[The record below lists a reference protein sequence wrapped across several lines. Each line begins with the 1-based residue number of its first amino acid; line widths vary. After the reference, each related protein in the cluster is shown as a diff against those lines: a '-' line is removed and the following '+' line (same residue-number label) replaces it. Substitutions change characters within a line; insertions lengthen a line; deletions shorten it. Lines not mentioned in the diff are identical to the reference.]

1 MLTLIGGLFYL
12 NPALTQPS
20 VSDGM
25 LKELNTMLDMPVTLF
40 GVLAVGAFIGVIFE
54 KTFAAIDRDKRR
66 AYWRGRNAGKSR
78 VLNGRLQSPDPVEVN
93 QKKDTTELA
102 ADQLKVVMNADFQWR
117 ALLNK
122 PERRLLSCIDQVL
135 AEERPGWRAMGQV
148 SLGEILYSR
157 DKDAFWAIN
166 AKRVDLLIVD
176 GDCRPLHAVEFQG
189 TGHHGSPETA
199 ARDAIKKE
207 ALRRAGIGYVEVV
220 SGNTPSEVRDMIRKL
235 PREHRPAPT
244 AA

>member
-1 MLTLIGGLFYL
+1 
-12 NPALTQPS
+12 
-20 VSDGM
+20 M
-25 LKELNTMLDMPVTLF
+25 LKELDTMLDMPVALF
-40 GVLAVGAFIGVIFE
+40 GVLVVGAFIGVIFE
-54 KTFAAIDRDKRR
+54 KTFAAIDRDKKR
-66 AYWRGRNAGKSR
+66 AYWRARNASKPR
-78 VLNGRLQSPDPVEVN
+78 TVNGGLPSLVSIEAA
-93 QKKDTTELA
+93 QKKDSTQLA

-135 AEERPGWRAMGQV
+135 AEESPGWRAMGQV

-176 GDCRPLHAVEFQG
+176 RDCRPLHAVEFQG
-189 TGHHGSPETA
+189 TGHHGSLETA

-220 SGNTPSEVRDMIRKL
+220 TGNTPAEVRDMIRKL
-235 PREHRPAPT
+235 AGEYKSRPASPPP
-244 AA
+244 A

>member
-1 MLTLIGGLFYL
+1 
-12 NPALTQPS
+12 
-20 VSDGM
+20 
-25 LKELNTMLDMPVTLF
+25 MLDMPVTLF
-40 GVLAVGAFIGVIFE
+40 GVLAVGAFIGVVFE

-66 AYWRGRNAGKSR
+66 AYWRGRNADKRNG
-78 VLNGRLQSPDPVEVN
+78 LNGGMPLAASIEAA
-93 QKKDTTELA
+93 QKKDSTALA

-122 PERRLLSCIDQVL
+122 PERRLLNCIDQVL
-135 AEERPGWRAMGQV
+135 AEESPGWRAMGQV
-148 SLGEILYSR
+148 SLGEILYCR

-176 GDCRPLHAVEFQG
+176 EDCRPLHAVEFQG
-189 TGHHGSPETA
+189 TGHHGSAETA

-220 SGNTPSEVRDMIRKL
+220 SGHTPAEVRDMIRKL
-235 PREHRPAPT
+235 TPKPASP

>member
-1 MLTLIGGLFYL
+1 
-12 NPALTQPS
+12 
-20 VSDGM
+20 M
-25 LKELNTMLDMPVTLF
+25 LKELDAMLDMPITLF
-40 GVLAVGAFIGVIFE
+40 VVLAVGAIIGIAFE
-54 KTFAAIDRDKRR
+54 KAFAAADREKRR
-66 AYWRGRNAGKSR
+66 AYWRGRNSAKKITSR
-78 VLNGRLQSPDPVEVN
+78 TRFTSVSSVETAQSRDSTQV
-93 QKKDTTELA
+93 A
-102 ADQLKVVMNADFQWR
+102 AEQLKVVMNADFQSR

-122 PERRLLSCIDQVL
+122 PERRLLDCIDQVL
-135 AEERPGWRAMGQV
+135 ADECPGWRAMGQV

-176 GDCRPLHAVEFQG
+176 RDCRPLHAVEFQG

-220 SGNTPSEVRDMIRKL
+220 SGNTPAEVRDMVRKL
-235 PREHRPAPT
+235 ANVHKVKPAPP